1 MPVAC
6 DVPSG
11 QEGECR
17 CVLGTDDAEVTVV
30 ESSDA
35 FHSQALGHGDH
46 RYVDC
51 AKREVGVLQDKLA
64 HALQVSRG
72 EVD

>member
-1 MPVAC
+1 MTA
-6 DVPSG
+6 
-11 QEGECR
+11 
-17 CVLGTDDAEVTVV
+17 V